1 MTTSHEALFGLANRQ
16 PFWRITDME
25 EIPRK
30 GGFCTGDH
38 IIVPNLGN
46 GRLIGGGAYDK
57 M

>member
-1 MTTSHEALFGLANRQ
+1 
-16 PFWRITDME
+16 ME
-25 EIPRK
+25 EIARK

>member
-1 MTTSHEALFGLANRQ
+1 MTTSHEALCGLATSN
-16 PFWRITDME
+16 FAGRIADME
-25 EIPRK
+25 EIVRK
-30 GGFCTGDH
+30 GWFCTGDH